1 MSGSTLTSIGDLRL
15 LGPLH
20 RWWTDSVDGEHLTV
34 QDIGISSRT
43 LRAMKGHMSWQFKG
57 RLTIRV
63 RTGGKWTTSGQLD
76 EYNKVLRSWI
86 DDILQDGWARS
97 AL

>member
-15 LGPLH
+15 LGTLH
-20 RWWTDSVDGEHLTV
+20 RWWTDPADEGHIRVR
-34 QDIGISSRT
+34 DIGASTRT

-63 RTGGKWTTSGQLD
+63 RTGGKWTTSGQLE
-76 EYNKVLRSWI
+76 EYNKVLKSWI
-86 DDILQDGWARS
+86 DDILKDE
-97 AL
+97 